1 MDSAVFGAAMDF
13 HNEIYE
19 QEIRTYRDMLTLFPE
34 MGREYDPV

>member
-1 MDSAVFGAAMDF
+1 MDSAAFGAAMDF

-19 QEIRTYRDMLTLFPE
+19 QEIRTYRDVLALFPE